1 MDEKRERRKREK
13 EGKGRKRKE
22 KEGKE
27 TGKQIRRRGRKVRRE
42 KG

>member
-1 MDEKRERRKREK
+1 MTWMKKESAER
-13 EGKGRKRKE
+13 GKRKE
-22 KEGKE
+22 NEGKE